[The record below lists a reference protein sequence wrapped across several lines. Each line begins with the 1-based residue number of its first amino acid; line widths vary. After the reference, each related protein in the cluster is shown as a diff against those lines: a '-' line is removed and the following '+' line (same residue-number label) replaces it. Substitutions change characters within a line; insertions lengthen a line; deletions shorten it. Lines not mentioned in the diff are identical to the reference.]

1 MKILVTGANGF
12 LASRIIDFYK
22 DKHNI
27 IGLNREQ
34 MDFTIYDQVKKAFDY
49 YRPDIAI
56 HCGAISDVGA
66 CTKDPELSYM
76 VNVLG
81 TKNMATAC
89 SIYNTK
95 LIFCSSDQVYF
106 ESPIQEPHM
115 EAEALTPPHTYGRH
129 KLEAEELALNIN
141 ESTLCLRL
149 SWMYDKEIKEGEHGS
164 LLPTLMEAVKEKT
177 PLRYIT
183 HDYRSITNVWEV
195 VENIQKLFCLD
206 RGIYNFGS
214 ENDLCTYELVEKVFS
229 LLGGDL
235 GLLEKNDTT
244 FKDNPRNL
252 RMNTS
257 KIKEKD
263 IHFLSSLDGFK
274 KCLLDK

>member
-12 LASRIIDFYK
+12 LASRILDFYK
-22 DKHNI
+22 DKHHI
-27 IGLNREQ
+27 IGLNHRQ
-34 MDFTIYDQVKKAFDY
+34 MDFTSYEQVKEAFDHY
-49 YRPDIAI
+49 KPDIAL

-66 CTKDPELSYM
+66 CTENPELSYR

-81 TKNMATAC
+81 TENMAKAC

-106 ESPIQEPHM
+106 KSSIKEPHM
-115 EAEALTPPHTYGRH
+115 DSEALTPPHTYGKH

-141 ESTLCLRL
+141 EDTLCLRL
-149 SWMYDKEIKEGEHGS
+149 SWMYDRKSREGEHGS
-164 LLPTLMEAVKEKT
+164 LLTTLMEAISKRT
-177 PLRYIT
+177 PLSYPIN
-183 HDYRSITNVWEV
+183 DYRSITSVWEA
-195 VENIQKLFCLD
+195 VENFQKLFYLD
-206 RGIYNFGS
+206 SGIYNFGS
-214 ENDLCTYELVEKVFS
+214 ENDLCTYELVKKVLP

-235 GLLEKNDTT
+235 GLLEKNYEA

-252 RMNTS
+252 RMDIS
-257 KIKEKD
+257 KIKEKG
-263 IHFLSSLDGFK
+263 IHFLSSLEGFE